1 MTTDTTSEISENA
14 KKKKQIRRS
23 DEGKQSKKESTCERG
38 HGLDLWEV
46 WSRNSHLPP
55 LGVTKEHEMKIF
67 KFTALK
73 CLTTWMQVQ
82 QNKRYIK
89 ERNAHKLIVTVQA
102 GNTHTKQELEEK
114 IKKGGPRWQKK

>member
-46 WSRNSHLPP
+46 WSRNYCLLPV
-55 LGVTKEHEMKIF
+55 GAAKENETEIF
-67 KFTALK
+67 EI
-73 CLTTWMQVQ
+73 TTLMT
-82 QNKRYIK
+82 
-89 ERNAHKLIVTVQA
+89 RNLRI
-102 GNTHTKQELEEK
+102 
-114 IKKGGPRWQKK
+114 